1 MFRTISITGF
11 VAVFAVIVLH
21 FIVSRPKADNVF
33 GKDRRLRI
41 LDVLRY
47 PVFLLTLL
55 FVEQKWNLV
64 GALRKLVFLLALL
77 CFAVLAVTGFV
88 PPLILGKAISG
99 WWLVIHATFAP
110 VFAACVAILAVMWAD
125 NSRFDKNYWPWL
137 NRVLR
142 RLPQS
147 TTAVEKYELGR
158 KICFWLILFLALPVM
173 LSEVLSMLPLFGT
186 DGQELLLGLHRYST
200 LSLALF
206 SIAWLYL
213 TSMAEMQKNA
223 VG

>member
-1 MFRTISITGF
+1 MFRMVSITGF
-11 VAVFAVIVLH
+11 VAVLAAIALH
-21 FIVSRPKADNVF
+21 FIVSRPKADDVF

-41 LDVLRY
+41 LDGLRCI
-47 PVFLLTLL
+47 VFLLTLL
-55 FVEQKWNLV
+55 FVEQKWNLA
-64 GALRKLVFLLALL
+64 GALRKLVFLLALF

-125 NSRFDKNYWPWL
+125 NSRLDKNYWPWL

-147 TTAVEKYELGR
+147 NTPVEKYELGR

-173 LSEVLSMLPLFGT
+173 LSAVLSMFPLFGT
-186 DGQELLLGLHRYST
+186 YGQELLLVLHRYST

-213 TSMAEMQKNA
+213 AAMTEMQKNA
-223 VG
+223 AS

>member
-1 MFRTISITGF
+1 MVSITGF
-11 VAVFAVIVLH
+11 VAVLAVMAVH

-41 LDVLRY
+41 LDGLRY
-47 PVFLLTLL
+47 IVFLLTLL

-77 CFAVLAVTGFV
+77 CFVVLVVTGFV

-99 WWLVIHATFAP
+99 WWLVIHATFSP
-110 VFAACVAILAVMWAD
+110 VFAACVAVLAVMWAD

-147 TTAVEKYELGR
+147 TTAVEKYELSR
-158 KICFWLILFLALPVM
+158 KTCFWIILFLALPVM
-173 LSEVLSMLPLFGT
+173 LSAVLSMFTLFGT
-186 DGQELLLGLHRYST
+186 YGQELLLVLHRYST

-206 SIAWLYL
+206 SMAWLYL
-213 TSMAEMQKNA
+213 SVMTEMQKNA
-223 VG
+223 AS

>member
-1 MFRTISITGF
+1 MFRMVSIMGF
-11 VAVFAVIVLH
+11 VACLATMALH
-21 FIVSRPKADNVF
+21 FIISKPKADDLF
-33 GKDRRLRI
+33 GKDRSMRI
-41 LDVLRY
+41 LDPLRW
-47 PVFLLTLL
+47 PILFLTLL

-77 CFAVLAVTGFV
+77 CFAVLVVTGFV

-99 WWLVIHATFAP
+99 WWLVIHATFSP

-125 NSRFDKNYWPWL
+125 NSRLDKNYWPWL

-147 TTAVEKYELGR
+147 NTLVEKYELGR
-158 KICFWLILFLALPVM
+158 KICFWLILFLALPVI
-173 LSEVLSMLPLFGT
+173 LSAVLSMFTLFGT
-186 DGQELLLGLHRYST
+186 YGQELLLGLHRYST

-206 SIAWLYL
+206 SMAWLYL
-213 TSMAEMQKNA
+213 SVMTEMQKNA
-223 VG
+223 AG